1 MNQSFLKKRCVIV
14 KGLRCNTFYLAYRVL
29 YQFGR
34 DQSQP
39 IFPLDYTN
47 EDYGGQKPIFLKEVW
62 EKCQKDDSHKQLQK
76 LLNAPYVLG
85 VVEERSDLWIS
96 WRYRLPKHK
105 THYPGFS
112 NKVDH
117 LDMCTPKCKLPKQNF
132 LKCQIFKSKVAFV
145 AVPITISNLK

>member
-1 MNQSFLKKRCVIV
+1 MNQSFFKKGCAIV

-96 WRYRLPKHK
+96 RRYRLPKHK

-117 LDMCTPKCKLPKQNF
+117 LDMCTPKCKLPNQNF

-145 AVPITISNLK
+145 AVPITISDLK